1 MCQHCIYLLFVFLYV
16 SNQRTLTSGVS
27 AKLKN
32 WAEAR
37 NYLYYSVGLLRPPG
51 GFLSSFHLDSPF
63 SSQWQ
68 IIRIHQIHLVAA
80 CIAEGDFS
88 TPTNY
93 EFLKHLGN
101 RVYLWH
107 AEDDRVVPFT
117 IGQELSLVLPDA
129 IFHPFAPDRWYGHF
143 YGIPAF
149 PELENELLER

>member
-1 MCQHCIYLLFVFLYV
+1 MSKSSKFQEKGMSTTWQKRIQL
-16 SNQRTLTSGVS
+16 
-27 AKLKN
+27 
-32 WAEAR
+32 WA
-37 NYLYYSVGLLRPPG
+37 V
-51 GFLSSFHLDSPF
+51 
-63 SSQWQ
+63 
-68 IIRIHQIHLVAA
+68 HLVAA

-101 RVYLWH
+101 RVHIWH
-107 AEDDRVVPFT
+107 AEDDPVVPFT